1 MNFGSSL
8 TDPSPSTLT
17 HVTDNALPIH
27 FCVSLGRDNV
37 SFNGNNYKLLI
48 ELKKNGSDSTT
59 SSTATLFDR
68 PRPFARACRN
78 VCKWEAA
85 SLAPFA
91 YANEQWPCNGNRV
104 GRPIGVE
111 IKVIATISTVGSV
124 ESKRQKKREQN
135 RRCVTRW
142 HHQIQKKGMSSKN
155 RFDFIVFCFVLFFSK
170 EKAPTAPGSASPDA
184 GLLHRSSRRN
194 HRKKNSV
201 TIKKKTR

>member
-1 MNFGSSL
+1 MEIITNF
-8 TDPSPSTLT
+8 
-17 HVTDNALPIH
+17 
-27 FCVSLGRDNV
+27 
-37 SFNGNNYKLLI
+37 LLN
-48 ELKKNGSDSTT
+48 LKKNGSDSTT

-124 ESKRQKKREQN
+124 ESKRQKKKRTKPTLRN
-135 RRCVTRW
+135 SMTSSNP
-142 HHQIQKKGMSSKN
+142 KKRNVIKKSI
-155 RFDFIVFCFVLFFSK
+155 RFHCFLFCFVFFKRKSAHRARFRVAGRWPSSSVVSSK
-170 EKAPTAPGSASPDA
+170 PS
-184 GLLHRSSRRN
+184 
-194 HRKKNSV
+194 
-201 TIKKKTR
+201 KKKLGNH

>member
-124 ESKRQKKREQN
+124 ESKRQKKKRTKPTLRN
-135 RRCVTRW
+135 SMTSSNP
-142 HHQIQKKGMSSKN
+142 KKRNVIKKSI
-155 RFDFIVFCFVLFFSK
+155 RFHCFFVLFFFSK

-201 TIKKKTR
+201 TI